1 MKVPSKLRGAS
12 ALAALSLTALTLAA
26 CGGSDDDGAT
36 TSAAAD
42 GGTTTGTSA
51 NASMETIRQCPV
63 LNIITWEGY
72 ANEAY
77 VRPFEERY
85 GIEVK
90 PTYASSDTELVAKAA
105 TQRGAFPV
113 VSVNGAVRGR
123 QAAAG
128 AIQPLDVSKLEH
140 YDGAPQKLRDA
151 LVIDGETW
159 GTPQNWGVNPFIY
172 DRSALRADE
181 VTGYD
186 VLWNPAL
193 RDKVSLWNEVSLI
206 YIGAT
211 VLGYNDDVFDL
222 SDEQLDEIKER
233 MLTLAPQVRTTWSSG
248 GELVQLFTN
257 GEVAAS
263 PGWASIYTQLER
275 EGDGRFAQAVFED
288 SGANAWVDGLGI
300 GADVSEPC
308 KEAAY
313 AWINWMTDPEMQ
325 ATLVRETG
333 YGPAQPDAARFL
345 SPELAEQ
352 SGATR
357 AEELLRKGIVRVD
370 PARPDVYQRYTDE
383 IVAGFR

>member
-1 MKVPSKLRGAS
+1 MKVRSTLRAVS
-12 ALAALSLTALTLAA
+12 ALAALSLTFAA
-26 CGGSDDDGAT
+26 CGSSDEETSTASTAASGAAT
-36 TSAAAD
+36 TSA
-42 GGTTTGTSA
+42 S
-51 NASMETIRQCPV
+51 ASMDTIRQCET
-63 LNIITWEGY
+63 LNMITWEGY
-72 ANEAY
+72 ANDAY

-85 GIEVK
+85 GIKVK

-113 VSVNGAVRGR
+113 VSVNGAVRAR

-140 YDGAPQKLRDA
+140 YDGAPQQLRDA

-172 DRSALRADE
+172 DRASLSADE
-181 VTGYD
+181 VTSYD

-193 RDKVSLWNEVSLI
+193 RGKLSLWNEISII

-211 VLGYNDDVFDL
+211 VLGFNDDVFDL
-222 SDEQLDEIKER
+222 SDDQLEQIKER

-275 EGDGRFAQAVFED
+275 EGGGRFAQAVFDD
-288 SGANAWVDGLGI
+288 SGANAWVDGIGI
-300 GADVSEPC
+300 GAEVSEPC

-325 ATLVRETG
+325 ATLVEETG

-345 SPELAEQ
+345 SRELAET

-357 AEELLRKGIVRVD
+357 AEELLRKGIVRTD
-370 PARPDVYQRYTDE
+370 PARPDVYQRVADE